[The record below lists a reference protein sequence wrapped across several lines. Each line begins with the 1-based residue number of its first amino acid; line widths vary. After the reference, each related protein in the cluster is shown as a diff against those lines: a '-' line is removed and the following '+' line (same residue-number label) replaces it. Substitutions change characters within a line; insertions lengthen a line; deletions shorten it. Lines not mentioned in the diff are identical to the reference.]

1 MPKFLVHRRPDKNQ
15 VEIRDA
21 LRAVG
26 IHVIEL
32 DGVSGGCPDLA
43 VRNKQGTVVFI
54 EIKNIADKKAVLKK
68 SQVLWLSSYPGFC
81 GIATNF
87 DEAWCLATQPETAC
101 LDASQKLKLA
111 QYHATMTTKEV
122 WLNTILKALNGDDK

>member
-1 MPKFLVHRRPDKNQ
+1 MPKFIVHRRPDKNQ
-15 VEIRDA
+15 LEIRDA
-21 LRAVG
+21 LRKCG
-26 IHVIEL
+26 LTVIEL

-54 EIKNIADKKAVLKK
+54 EIKADLKKAVLKK
-68 SQVLWLSSYPGFC
+68 TQVKWLAQYPGFC

-101 LDASQKLKLA
+101 LDAEQKLRLA
-111 QYHATMTTKEV
+111 QYYETMTEKAV
-122 WLNTILKALNGDDK
+122 HLPTILKVINGE